1 MRLLGDTNI
10 DFMKYRKFWIII
22 SFILIAVFFFAV
34 FTIRFN
40 LGIDFAG
47 GTQMTL
53 RFRITRDAQSR
64 PVLVQVDQLRS
75 LLAGAGLADAEIQR
89 FGEESA
95 NEVIVKTAVAKGT
108 EEGSRERVVNALNRR
123 YNQGETGKVDLN
135 QTGADALVQ
144 LLSAADPDHVGK
156 APAATP
162 LAGAA
167 EPGGPAAH
175 YAAVVD
181 ASIKQRRKDGL
192 FDDWKAVAA
201 TPGLS
206 PAALEVLREHTF
218 LGDYAVLG
226 VENVGPQIGK
236 ELSRQGF
243 WAVALSLLGML
254 AYIGLRFELRFGVG
268 AVMASI
274 HDVLVTLGLFIV
286 MRFEFN
292 LTTIAA
298 FLTLIGY
305 STNDTVVIFDRV
317 RENMRKNRRKP
328 LIEVMNESINQTL
341 SRTIM
346 TGGLTML
353 TVAAL
358 LALGGDVLRGFAFV
372 MTIGIIVGTYS
383 SVYVASP
390 FALLWEQLFGSKSRI
405 RGDVTGAPPAGAR
418 GGAAAGARPGAAA
431 GASASRAAGAGAG
444 GGSRTAG
451 ASRPQATPSGS
462 QPGSQPGS
470 QAGSQAGS
478 QPASGSSPRPPRA
491 AAGRRRSGRR

>member
-10 DFMKYRKFWIII
+10 DFMKYRKFWISI
-22 SFILIAVFFFAV
+22 SLVLIAVFFFAV
-34 FTIRFN
+34 FFIHFN

-47 GTQMTL
+47 GTQLTL
-53 RFRITRDAQSR
+53 RFRDR
-64 PVLVQVDQLRS
+64 PQVDQLRS
-75 LLAGAGLADAEIQR
+75 LLAAAGMNDAEIQR
-89 FGEESA
+89 FDKEAA
-95 NEVIVKTAVAKGT
+95 NEVIVKTAVSKGT
-108 EEGSRERVVNALNRR
+108 EEGSRERVVGALNRR
-123 YNQGETGKVDLN
+123 YNQGESGKLDLN
-135 QTGADALVQ
+135 QAGADAIAPLVGGD
-144 LLSAADPDHVGK
+144 A
-156 APAATP
+156 
-162 LAGAA
+162 
-167 EPGGPAAH
+167 GPAAGLPVAEALV
-175 YAAVVD
+175 AA
-181 ASIKQRRKDGL
+181 RRKDGL
-192 FDDWKAVAA
+192 LRDWNVVGA
-201 TPGLS
+201 TPGLR
-206 PAALEVLREHTF
+206 PEALARLRARSY

-226 VENVGPQIGK
+226 VENVGPQIGS
-236 ELSRQGF
+236 ELRKKGY
-243 WAVALSLLGML
+243 WAVAASLIGML
-254 AYIGLRFELRFGVG
+254 IYIGLRFELRFGIG

-317 RENMRKNRRKP
+317 RENMRKSRRKP

-390 FALLWEQLFGSKSRI
+390 FALLWEQMFGSKSRI
-405 RGDVTGAPPAGAR
+405 RGDVAGAPPSNTVGRRVAAGGGEATRGGVRAATAAPATTTGRAAGRALGSGAATPGAGADASPSSVPQVTPP
-418 GGAAAGARPGAAA
+418 GSPAAAGSKARPA
-431 GASASRAAGAGAG
+431 
-444 GGSRTAG
+444 RT
-451 ASRPQATPSGS
+451 S
-462 QPGSQPGS
+462 
-470 QAGSQAGS
+470 AGSS
-478 QPASGSSPRPPRA
+478 R
-491 AAGRRRSGRR
+491 RRRSGRR